1 MPLKLGRHRNCPEG
15 VYQIHFQCSM
25 VIKFGF
31 MKKMFPNFSILDF
44 VTVTSFLSKHWCSC
58 IFSNKISKGQKI
70 TTINEIL
77 YLNNFKEEQPFSLI
91 AFFSR

>member
-44 VTVTSFLSKHWCSC
+44 VTVTSFLSKHCVPVFLIIKFPKDRKLLLLMKYC
-58 IFSNKISKGQKI
+58 I
-70 TTINEIL
+70 
-77 YLNNFKEEQPFSLI
+77 
-91 AFFSR
+91 